1 MGNFNKRLNVFGI
14 QSEDRLL
21 RVSQSFG
28 SSHYFGV
35 SSGKCD
41 VAKVSFCILWSLFLI
56 NYQQVLYAIKPIMYR
71 NEINLYVG
79 QHIES

>member
-21 RVSQSFG
+21 QSFG
-28 SSHYFGV
+28 SSHYIGV

-41 VAKVSFCILWSLFLI
+41 VAKVSFRILWSLFFV
-56 NYQQVLYAIKPIMYR
+56 NYQQVLYAIKPIMYW
-71 NEINLYVG
+71 NEINFYVAP
-79 QHIES
+79 QDIES